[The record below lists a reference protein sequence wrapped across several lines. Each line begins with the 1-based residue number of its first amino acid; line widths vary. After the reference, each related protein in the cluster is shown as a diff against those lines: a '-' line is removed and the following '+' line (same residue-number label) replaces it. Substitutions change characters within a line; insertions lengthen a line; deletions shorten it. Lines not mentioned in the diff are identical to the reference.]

1 MGPCI
6 MIKDTN
12 REPLGTEKG
21 RAKKWPWETPAMNR
35 ELTSFS
41 EIATRGTYKI
51 FNTFAPTEALIPPW

>member
-12 REPLGTEKG
+12 KEPLGTEKG

-41 EIATRGTYKI
+41 EIATGGT
-51 FNTFAPTEALIPPW
+51 